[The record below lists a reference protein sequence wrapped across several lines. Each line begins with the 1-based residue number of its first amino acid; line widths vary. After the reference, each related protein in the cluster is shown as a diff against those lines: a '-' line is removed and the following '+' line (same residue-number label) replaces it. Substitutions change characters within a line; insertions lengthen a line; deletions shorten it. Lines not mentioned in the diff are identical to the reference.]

1 VLTGRC
7 QRWGAWKNAVGHLQG

>member
-1 VLTGRC
+1 LTGRC